1 MYEKDPSTIEM
12 KKAIGDYILDGYD
25 MEITKY
31 DDSEYGCPLI
41 INFSRVK
48 EGYFEETIEINVEE
62 EYADFFGFDKI
73 DHRVEYDYRY
83 SYKEGRIIK
92 DK

>member
-1 MYEKDPSTIEM
+1 MFNEDLATVSM
-12 KKAIGDYILDGYD
+12 KKDIGDYILNGYD

-48 EGYFEETIEINVEE
+48 EGNFEETIKINVEE
-62 EYADFFGFDKI
+62 EYADHFGFDKI
-73 DHRVEYDYRY
+73 DRRVEYDYRY

-92 DK
+92 D

>member
-1 MYEKDPSTIEM
+1 MFNEDLATVSM
-12 KKAIGDYILDGYD
+12 KKAIGNYVLDGYD
-25 MEITKY
+25 MEIEEY
-31 DDSEYGCPLI
+31 DEYGCPLV
-41 INFSRVK
+41 INFYRLK
-48 EGYFEETIEINVEE
+48 EGYFEETIELHTREG
-62 EYADFFGFDKI
+62 YADHYGFDKI